1 MAAAVARRSRTGP
14 HRSAATMLERAST
27 AQNAAVTD
35 IASPAV
41 QHVGVVGGGLMGS
54 GIAEVN
60 ARAGADVV
68 LVEVNE
74 QAVDSARAR
83 IGSSLDRALNRGKI
97 TADVV
102 ESLTSRI
109 SYTTELDALAD
120 RELVIE
126 AATEVESV
134 KLELFRKVGAVLTD
148 DEAILVSNTSS
159 IPIVKLGA
167 VSGRPKRV
175 MGVHFFNPAPV
186 MQLVELIPS
195 LTTAPDTVER
205 MRGYVTGQLGKQP
218 IEATDR
224 AGFVVNSLL
233 VPYLLSAIRMY
244 EAGYAS
250 AKDIDQG
257 MVLGCGH
264 PMGPL
269 ALCDLI
275 GLDTIRAIGVSMY
288 QEFKEPLYSPPP
300 LLDRM
305 VEAGLVGRK
314 SKQGFY
320 PYP

>member
-1 MAAAVARRSRTGP
+1 VTQTTANGF
-14 HRSAATMLERAST
+14 HR
-27 AQNAAVTD
+27 
-35 IASPAV
+35 
-41 QHVGVVGGGLMGS
+41 VGIVGGGLMGS

-60 ARAGADVV
+60 ARAGADIL
-68 LVEVNE
+68 LVEVDE
-74 QAVDSARAR
+74 QAVEGARGR
-83 IGSSLDRALNRGKI
+83 IGSSLDKALQRGKLSR
-97 TADVV
+97 DDV
-102 ESLTSRI
+102 ESVSSRI
-109 SYTTELDALAD
+109 RYTTALEALED
-120 RELVIE
+120 RDLVIE
-126 AATEVESV
+126 AASEVESI
-134 KLELFRKVGAVLTD
+134 KLDLFRRVGSVLDSDDAV
-148 DEAILVSNTSS
+148 LVSNTSS

-167 VSGRPKRV
+167 VSGRPNKV

-195 LTTAPDTVER
+195 LTTAAETVER
-205 MRGYVTGQLGKQP
+205 MRGYVTEQLGKQP
-218 IEATDR
+218 INATDR

-288 QEFKEPLYSPPP
+288 SEFKEPLYSPPP

>member
-1 MAAAVARRSRTGP
+1 VTPTTAPDPQQSAPSRIG
-14 HRSAATMLERAST
+14 
-27 AQNAAVTD
+27 
-35 IASPAV
+35 I
-41 QHVGVVGGGLMGS
+41 VGGGLMGS

-68 LVEVNE
+68 VVEVDE
-74 QAVDSARAR
+74 QAVEGARKR
-83 IGSSLDRALNRGKI
+83 ITTSLDRALNRGKL
-97 TADVV
+97 TSDDV
-102 ESLTSRI
+102 ETLTSRI
-109 SYTTELDALAD
+109 SYETTLDALAD

-126 AATEVESV
+126 AASEDESV
-134 KLELFRKVGAVLTD
+134 KLDLFRRLGSLLESP
-148 DEAILVSNTSS
+148 EALLVSNTSS

-167 VSGRPKRV
+167 VSGRADRV

-195 LTTAPDTVER
+195 LTTSPATLER
-205 MRGYVTGQLGKQP
+205 MRSFVRERLGKQP
-218 IEATDR
+218 IDATDR

-250 AKDIDQG
+250 AADIDQG

-275 GLDTIRAIGVSMY
+275 GLDTVRAIGVSMY
-288 QEFKEPLYSPPP
+288 SEFKEPLYSPPP
-300 LLDRM
+300 LLERM